1 MSTFRQLHTSP
12 TKVPSL
18 CTSFIT
24 VDYSKEAAMKELK
37 RDMKQWLSAPDPSNT
52 HNRLQEEHHEGT
64 GTWFFGAK
72 AFETWR
78 DEPGSM
84 LWIRGIRKYSISYS
98 QFSILT
104 HGLLTGRSRQ
114 RKERLLVSD

>member
-1 MSTFRQLHTSP
+1 M
-12 TKVPSL
+12 KVCNPLFEAYRVDQSIDPSL
-18 CTSFIT
+18 
-24 VDYSKEAAMKELK
+24 
-37 RDMKQWLSAPDPSNT
+37 KQDICGWLSAPDPSNT

-72 AFETWR
+72 AFKTWR

-84 LWIRGIRKYSISYS
+84 LWIRGIREYRISP
-98 QFSILT
+98 F
-104 HGLLTGRSRQ
+104 HFGCLLTGRSWQ